1 MLTLSESTAE
11 ASQHPFG
18 ANDRV
23 LGFEAREPE
32 FPVLITEREARHAC
46 VRRD

>member
-23 LGFEAREPE
+23 LGFEASEPE
-32 FPVLITEREARHAC
+32 FPVLHNRTGGPTC
-46 VRRD
+46 LCTT